1 MQAGKPNLKGAQ
13 SVAPKKYSE
22 FNTMS
27 LAPVKYTFSPI
38 PNSVL

>member
-38 PNSVL
+38 PKSVL